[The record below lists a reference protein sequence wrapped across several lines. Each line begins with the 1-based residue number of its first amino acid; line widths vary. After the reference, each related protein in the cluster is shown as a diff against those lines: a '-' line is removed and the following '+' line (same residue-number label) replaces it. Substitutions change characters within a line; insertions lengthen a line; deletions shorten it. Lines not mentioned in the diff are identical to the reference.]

1 MKLLV
6 LNHAEVEA
14 LLPMRECVEVMADA
28 LSSLA
33 RGEFHQPLRT
43 VIRPEGAAGVMG
55 LMPAYRTSGD
65 ASGGDESGAAFGL
78 KAICV
83 FPGNAARGM
92 DAHQG
97 FVAIFDGET
106 GEPRALLNASAITA
120 IRTAA
125 VSAVATRALAREDAH
140 DLAIVG
146 AGVQARA
153 HIEALACV
161 RGIGRA
167 RVAAR
172 RIESARR
179 FAEEARAKYSFPV
192 EPCETVEE
200 AVRGADLI
208 VTATSSR
215 EPVVRR
221 EWICDGSHVNA
232 VATFSPES
240 REIDSET
247 VAASSLFVDR
257 RESALNEPGDI
268 LIPMRE
274 GLIGAEHIR
283 AEIGEV
289 LTGAKRGRTSRD
301 EITLFKSLG
310 LAAEDLAAAQ
320 HVYRRARERGAGTWI
335 DF

>member
-1 MKLLV
+1 VKLLV
-6 LNHAEVEA
+6 INHAEVEE
-14 LLPMRECVEVMADA
+14 LLPMRECVEVMARA

-43 VIRPEGAAGVMG
+43 VVRPEGAAGLMG
-55 LMPAYRTSGD
+55 LMPAYR
-65 ASGGDESGAAFGL
+65 SGGDAHGGNETGAAFGL

-83 FPGNAARGM
+83 FPGNSARGM

-97 FVAIFDGET
+97 FVAIFDGGT

-120 IRTAA
+120 VRTAA
-125 VSAVATRALAREDAH
+125 VSAVATRLLAREDARE
-140 DLAIVG
+140 LAIIG

-153 HIEALACV
+153 HLEALACV
-161 RGIGRA
+161 REIKRA

-172 RIESARR
+172 RYESARM
-179 FAEEARAKYSFPV
+179 FADEARAKYAFTIDA
-192 EPCETVEE
+192 CETAEE
-200 AVRGADLI
+200 AVRGAGLI
-208 VTATSSR
+208 VTATSAR

-221 EWICDGSHVNA
+221 EWIGAGAHLNA
-232 VATFSPES
+232 VGTFSPQS

-257 RESALNEPGDI
+257 RESALKESGDVM
-268 LIPMRE
+268 IPVRE
-274 GLIGAEHIR
+274 GLIGEGHIR

-289 LTGAKRGRTSRD
+289 LIGARPGRTSRE

-310 LAAEDLAAAQ
+310 LAVEDLAAAQ
-320 HVYRRARERGAGTWI
+320 HVYARARERAVGTWI
-335 DF
+335 EF